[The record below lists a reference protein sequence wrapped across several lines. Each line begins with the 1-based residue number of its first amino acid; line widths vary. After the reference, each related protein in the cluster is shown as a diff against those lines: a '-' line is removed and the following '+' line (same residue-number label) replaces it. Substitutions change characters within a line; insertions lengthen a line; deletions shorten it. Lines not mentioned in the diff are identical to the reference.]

1 MDDWSGLQLRD
12 SQVRILYGTICLK
25 KYCFALHNTFKCW
38 GLGISKSPFFLSDEG
53 NNEKKGENNM
63 NRFVNDMVNATNFG
77 YTENQAVKRTTTA
90 NYVLDMF
97 AVGGAYRKRSDKDI
111 ETLFGD
117 AYRENKDLA
126 LKCLFYLRDVRG
138 GQGERRFFRV
148 AYKWL
153 VKNDIKNAK
162 RNFNLIPEYGR
173 WDDLID
179 IAYSTAPALNAEF
192 VDLIANQMDLDAQS
206 KTPSLLAKWMPS
218 ENASNAET
226 KAKARWIM
234 NLIGVEPRAYRK
246 RLSAIRQKINI
257 LERLMSENRWDEI
270 EFDKIPSVAGMKY
283 RNAFAVKEVTAARY
297 KAFMADKSTKVNAAV
312 LNPVDIADKVI
323 NKHEHNVDM
332 LQKYWDNLKDYY
344 QGREENAIAIVD
356 TSGSMCG
363 QPMAAAVGMG
373 LYVATKSHGPFANCF
388 LTFSSKPRLEKFSGD
403 NIVDIIKNCSRADW
417 GGSTNVEAAM
427 DLILNTAIKGHYKQS
442 DLPARLYIFSD
453 MEFNGCMCG
462 NDVATNY
469 WGTFIGT
476 KSNDYFKTLFE
487 RIEKKFARA
496 GYKMPK
502 VTFWNLECRNEKN
515 IPAIGDNFNYISG
528 FSMSQMESVMS
539 GKSAWDMCLEV
550 LLGKRYEAV
559 SAEGAT
565 KYNLP
570 KMKAR
575 NSRPFEDKPWA
586 GR

>member
-1 MDDWSGLQLRD
+1 
-12 SQVRILYGTICLK
+12 
-25 KYCFALHNTFKCW
+25 
-38 GLGISKSPFFLSDEG
+38 
-53 NNEKKGENNM
+53 M
-63 NRFVNDMVNATNFG
+63 NRSINLKSAQAKNYGYTSNFVNDMAKATNYG
-77 YTENQAVKRTTTA
+77 YTENGAIKRTTTA

-97 AVGGAYRKRSDKDI
+97 AVGGAYRGRSDKDI

-153 VKNDIKNAK
+153 VNNDIQNAK

-179 IAYSTAPALNAEF
+179 IAYATAPALNAEF
-192 VDLIANQMDLDAQS
+192 VELIANQMDLDAQS

-218 ENASNAET
+218 ENASKAET

-234 NLIGVEPRAYRK
+234 NLVGVEPRAYRK
-246 RLSAIRQKINI
+246 RLSAIREKINI

-283 RNAFAVKEVTAARY
+283 RNTFAVKEVTAARY
-297 KAFMADKSTKVNAAV
+297 AAFMSNKSTKVNAGV

-323 NKHEHNVDM
+323 NKREGGSDVQREM

-356 TSGSMCG
+356 TSGSMWG
-363 QPMAAAVGMG
+363 QPIAAAVGMG

-388 LTFSSKPRLEKFSGD
+388 MTFSNEPQLVKISGD
-403 NIVDIIKNCSRADW
+403 NIVDQINNCSRANW
-417 GGSTNVEAAM
+417 GMNTNVEAAM
-427 DLILNTAIKGHYKQS
+427 DLILDTAIKGRYTQTE
-442 DLPARLYIFSD
+442 LPVRLYIFSD
-453 MEFNGCMCG
+453 MEFDACMTG
-462 NDVATNY
+462 NEDSRRWPYSRSHYGNNA
-469 WGTFIGT
+469 
-476 KSNDYFKTLFE
+476 YFETLFE
-487 RIEKKFARA
+487 KIEKKFQRA

-502 VTFWNLECRNEKN
+502 VTFWNLSCRHDKN

-528 FSMSQMESVMS
+528 FSMSQMESVMA
-539 GKSAWDMCLEV
+539 GKTAWDLCLDV
-550 LLGKRYEAV
+550 LLSKRYEAV
-559 SAEGAT
+559 SAIGAV
-565 KYNLP
+565 KYNNP
-570 KMKAR
+570 TKAKTA
-575 NSRPFEDKPWA
+575 NARPFEDKPWA

>member
-1 MDDWSGLQLRD
+1 
-12 SQVRILYGTICLK
+12 
-25 KYCFALHNTFKCW
+25 
-38 GLGISKSPFFLSDEG
+38 
-53 NNEKKGENNM
+53 M
-63 NRFVNDMVNATNFG
+63 NRFVNDLIANTNYG
-77 YTENQAVKRTTTA
+77 YTENGSVKRTTSA

-97 AVGGAYRKRSDKDI
+97 AVGGAYRQRNDHDI

-179 IAYSTAPALNAEF
+179 IAYATAPALNAEF
-192 VDLIANQMDLDAQS
+192 VELIANQMDLDAQS

-218 ENASNAET
+218 ENASNADT

-234 NLIGVEPRAYRK
+234 NLVGVEPRAYRK

-283 RNAFAVKEVTAARY
+283 RNTFAVKEVTAARY
-297 KAFMADKSTKVNAAV
+297 KAFMESKSTKVNAGV

-323 NKHEHNVDM
+323 NKREGGSDVQREM

-356 TSGSMCG
+356 TSGSMWG
-363 QPMAAAVGMG
+363 QPIAAAVGMG

-388 LTFSSKPRLEKFSGD
+388 LTFSSEPTLERISGN
-403 NIVDIIKNCSRADW
+403 NIVDQIKNCSRANW

-427 DLILNTAIKGHYKQS
+427 DLILNTAIKGHYAQS

-453 MEFNGCMCG
+453 MEFNACMSG
-462 NDVATNY
+462 NGGYDP
-469 WGTFIGT
+469 WGYSRYR
-476 KSNDYFKTLFE
+476 SNDYFKTLFE
-487 RIEKKFARA
+487 KIEAKFARA

-502 VTFWNLECRNEKN
+502 VTFWNLQCRNEKN

-528 FSMSQMESVMS
+528 FSMSQMEAVMS
-539 GKSAWDMCLEV
+539 GKTAWDMCLEV

-559 SAEGAT
+559 SAEGAA
-565 KYNLP
+565 KYARA
-570 KMKAR
+570 KAKTV
-575 NSRPFEDKPWA
+575 NSHPFEDKPWA

>member
-1 MDDWSGLQLRD
+1 
-12 SQVRILYGTICLK
+12 
-25 KYCFALHNTFKCW
+25 
-38 GLGISKSPFFLSDEG
+38 
-53 NNEKKGENNM
+53 M
-63 NRFVNDMVNATNFG
+63 NRFVNDMARATDYG
-77 YTENQAVKRTTTA
+77 YTENGSIKHNSTQ
-90 NYVLDMF
+90 NFVLDMF
-97 AVGGAYRKRSDKDI
+97 AVGGAYRQRNDHDI

-117 AYRENKDLA
+117 AYRDNKNLA

-153 VKNDIKNAK
+153 VKNDIVNAK
-162 RNFNLIPEYGR
+162 KNFALIPEYGR

-179 IAYSTAPALNAEF
+179 IAYATAPALNAEF

-218 ENASNAET
+218 ENASKAET

-246 RLSAIRQKINI
+246 RLSAIREKINI
-257 LERLMSENRWDEI
+257 LERLMTENRWDEI

-283 RNAFAVKEVTAARY
+283 RNTFAVKEVTAARY
-297 KAFMADKSTKVNAAV
+297 KAFMESKSTKVNAGV

-323 NKHEHNVDM
+323 NKREGSSDVQREM

-356 TSGSMCG
+356 TSGSMWG
-363 QPMAAAVGMG
+363 QPIAAAVGMG
-373 LYVATKSHGPFANCF
+373 LYVATKSQGPFANCF
-388 LTFSSKPRLEKFSGD
+388 MTFSNEPRLIKVSGS
-403 NIVDIIKNCSRADW
+403 NIVDQINNITRANW
-417 GGSTNVEAAM
+417 EMNTNIEAAM
-427 DLILNTAIKGHYKQS
+427 DLILDTAVRGHYAQS

-453 MEFNGCMCG
+453 MEFDSCMRG
-462 NDVATNY
+462 NAVRRSRYGWGYDHNADV
-469 WGTFIGT
+469 
-476 KSNDYFKTLFE
+476 SYFETLFE
-487 RIEKKFARA
+487 QIEKRFKRA

-502 VTFWNLECRNEKN
+502 VTFWNLSCRNGKN

-539 GKSAWDMCLEV
+539 GKSAWDLCLEV

-565 KYNLP
+565 KYNQP
-570 KMKAR
+570 KTKTK

>member
-1 MDDWSGLQLRD
+1 
-12 SQVRILYGTICLK
+12 
-25 KYCFALHNTFKCW
+25 
-38 GLGISKSPFFLSDEG
+38 
-53 NNEKKGENNM
+53 M
-63 NRFVNDMVNATNFG
+63 NRFVNDMANATNFG
-77 YTENQAVKRTTTA
+77 YTENGAVKHNSTA

-117 AYRENKDLA
+117 AYREDKNLA

-153 VKNDIKNAK
+153 CRNDEGVARKNFKK
-162 RNFNLIPEYGR
+162 IPEYGR

-179 IAYSTAPALNAEF
+179 IAYAVRPAFDVLF
-192 VDLIANQMDLDAQS
+192 IDIIADQMDLDAHS

-218 ENASNAET
+218 ENASSKET
-226 KAKARWIM
+226 KEKAKWIM
-234 NLIGVEPRAYRK
+234 SLLPAISPRDYRK
-246 RLSAIRQKINI
+246 RLSMIRQKINV

-323 NKHEHNVDM
+323 NKHDRNVDM

-344 QGREENAIAIVD
+344 NGREENAIAIVD
-356 TSGSMCG
+356 TSGSMWG
-363 QPMAAAVGMG
+363 TPIAAAVGMG

-388 LTFSSKPRLEKFSGD
+388 LTFSSRPRLEKFSGN
-403 NIVDIIKNCSRADW
+403 NIVDIIKNCTQADW

-427 DLILNTAIKGHYKQS
+427 DLILDTAIKGHYKQS

-462 NDVATNY
+462 NDVRTNY
-469 WGTFIGT
+469 WGTFNGD
-476 KSNDYFKTLFE
+476 KSNAYFKTLFE
-487 RIEKKFARA
+487 KIENKFARA

-528 FSMSQMESVMS
+528 FSMSQMEAVMA

-550 LLGKRYEAV
+550 LLSERYKDIKADDNY
-559 SAEGAT
+559 SYKNTAKT
-565 KYNLP
+565 KTVNNKPYV
-570 KMKAR
+570 
-575 NSRPFEDKPWA
+575 DKDWSFKF
-586 GR
+586 